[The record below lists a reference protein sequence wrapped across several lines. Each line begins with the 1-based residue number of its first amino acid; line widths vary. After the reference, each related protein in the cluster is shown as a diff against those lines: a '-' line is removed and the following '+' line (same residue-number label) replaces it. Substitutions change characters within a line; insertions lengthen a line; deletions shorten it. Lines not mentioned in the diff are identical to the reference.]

1 MTEAFCPVAPGR
13 ARGMVFARTLD
24 VVRMLVR
31 ILKSA
36 ISFEVLR
43 VARTES

>member
-1 MTEAFCPVAPGR
+1 MGDRRHRGAQLTEAFCPVAPGR
-13 ARGMVFARTLD
+13 ARGVVFARTLD

-36 ISFEVLR
+36 I
-43 VARTES
+43 